1 MQKLTKIFASRSR
14 GFTHGN
20 LQKKELGGPLCA
32 HHYFTWHA
40 LESSLNDS
48 YSL

>member
-1 MQKLTKIFASRSR
+1 MQKLTKTRSR